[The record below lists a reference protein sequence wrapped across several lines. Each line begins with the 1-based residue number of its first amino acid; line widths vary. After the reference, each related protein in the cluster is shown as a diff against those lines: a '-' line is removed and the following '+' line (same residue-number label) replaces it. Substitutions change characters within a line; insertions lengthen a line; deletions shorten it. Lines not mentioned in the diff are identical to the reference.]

1 MCWIWQINTAGAA
14 GTPPFWRDGFVIDR
28 EKGSHN
34 RLTGGKLSKAKE
46 TAVCQSFADTISDA
60 GYQPVVYASYAW
72 IKSYIDTD
80 SLEDCGIWIARYNNT
95 TTSNAKRGEPY
106 ADTAYDYEFWQYS
119 SVAKVS
125 GYTGNL
131 DVNFWYKDT
140 SAKTGGLKATVGN
153 AFDPVKLSWGKA
165 ADDVTGYRVY
175 RYDEKQKKYVYM
187 KQTSGK
193 SFTDTDVTSGKT
205 YQYRVRCFWTIG
217 GTNYYGNYS
226 SVVSATVPPAKV
238 SDVKTQKRS
247 STYVTLGWSK
257 ISGSS
262 GYRVYKYNT
271 AEKKYESVATIAGGA
286 EVSYKVTG
294 LSGATTYK
302 FKVKS
307 YKKAEGE
314 TVWGEASDAHEEC
327 TNPLKVKNLRLQ
339 TKSCAVT
346 LKWDKTSN
354 VTGYQIYR
362 YNSKT
367 KKYDKIAT
375 IKNNKTFSYKD
386 SKLKKVPFVGIIFYF
401 FFGQNTRKERLIS
414 DRSMDQLTKRSMLE
428 FVEQENLHLPDS
440 NKPLM
445 NLFANQS
452 WALPFKDNQ
461 VDIYTDGYD
470 FFLTLL
476 YNIGQAK
483 HHIHLDTY
491 IFEADALGYL
501 IADALIDKAEQ
512 GVEVRLIYDDVGCW
526 KVQDEFFER
535 MRDAGIDVHSF
546 MPVRFPAFT
555 SKVNYRNHRKLCV
568 IDGKVGF
575 IGGMNIA
582 LRYVKGDKKQAWRD
596 THLRI
601 EGGGV
606 YAIQRAFLVDWYFV
620 DRTLVTNRQ
629 YYPPVS
635 VHIHN
640 NCLVQIVTSSPI
652 SPWPDIMQGYVRIL
666 LQARKYV
673 YMETP
678 YFLPTEPVLFAMRT
692 AALAGVDIRLMLPRH
707 ADAKLVEWASRSY
720 VMEAIEAGVKVYLY
734 TAGFNHSKL
743 LVSDDDL
750 CTIGST
756 NIDFRSFE
764 NNFEA
769 NAFFFDEGMAQRV
782 KAVYLRDEAKS
793 ILVDDVSYFV
803 KRPFLQRLF
812 ESTVRLLSPLL

>member
-1 MCWIWQINTAGAA
+1 MRFTKAKIVAA
-14 GTPPFWRDGFVIDR
+14 GMILAGICMIAPQQLRAEVPKTQMDGVMGQSIKEEMDDTQISNVSTQNDGLLSTYAMPQLLGATKAASGYTQDFLDGSFTSKVDYTSVTYYHKSDYEDAQLLNGIDVSWWQAKNKKTTALNWEKIHDAGIDFAFVRVASRDTSDGSIYEDTAADSHIQAALENDINVGLYIFSQALTEKEAKQEAEYVLDLADKYGWDVTLPIVIDR

-106 ADTAYDYEFWQYS
+106 ADTE
-119 SVAKVS
+119 
-125 GYTGNL
+125 
-131 DVNFWYKDT
+131 
-140 SAKTGGLKATVGN
+140 
-153 AFDPVKLSWGKA
+153 LSWGKA

-386 SKLKKVPFVGIIFYF
+386 SKLKKGTASQYKVRAYKSYNGKTYVG
-401 FFGQNTRKERLIS
+401 TCS
-414 DRSMDQLTKRSMLE
+414 DVTK
-428 FVEQENLHLPDS
+428 
-440 NKPLM
+440 
-445 NLFANQS
+445 
-452 WALPFKDNQ
+452 
-461 VDIYTDGYD
+461 I
-470 FFLTLL
+470 
-476 YNIGQAK
+476 
-483 HHIHLDTY
+483 
-491 IFEADALGYL
+491 
-501 IADALIDKAEQ
+501 
-512 GVEVRLIYDDVGCW
+512 
-526 KVQDEFFER
+526 KV
-535 MRDAGIDVHSF
+535 
-546 MPVRFPAFT
+546 
-555 SKVNYRNHRKLCV
+555 K
-568 IDGKVGF
+568 
-575 IGGMNIA
+575 
-582 LRYVKGDKKQAWRD
+582 
-596 THLRI
+596 
-601 EGGGV
+601 
-606 YAIQRAFLVDWYFV
+606 
-620 DRTLVTNRQ
+620 
-629 YYPPVS
+629 
-635 VHIHN
+635 
-640 NCLVQIVTSSPI
+640 
-652 SPWPDIMQGYVRIL
+652 
-666 LQARKYV
+666 
-673 YMETP
+673 
-678 YFLPTEPVLFAMRT
+678 
-692 AALAGVDIRLMLPRH
+692 
-707 ADAKLVEWASRSY
+707 
-720 VMEAIEAGVKVYLY
+720 
-734 TAGFNHSKL
+734 
-743 LVSDDDL
+743 
-750 CTIGST
+750 
-756 NIDFRSFE
+756 
-764 NNFEA
+764 
-769 NAFFFDEGMAQRV
+769 
-782 KAVYLRDEAKS
+782 
-793 ILVDDVSYFV
+793 
-803 KRPFLQRLF
+803 
-812 ESTVRLLSPLL
+812 